1 MVGTPEAP
9 EWIAADVCAALELR
23 ASNPWKHLP
32 DSCKGKHNGLTPGGW
47 QKVITV
53 NEHGLYRLVTLSR
66 IPAAERFRSWLF
78 GEVLPSIRKHGCF
91 PPPAGPALPAAFD
104 LHDPL
109 QLATVTVQAL
119 QLVAELK
126 PKADAHDRLS
136 AARGDMCLQDAGRI
150 LGRQP
155 NVLVRT
161 LIDDGILF
169 RGAHGKPEPQ
179 HEYRERSYFR
189 VRVTEVNGEAYV
201 QTLVTPRGLQWLA
214 GRYPTTDAAGGEA

>member
-1 MVGTPEAP
+1 MTEPGLWKLVMASRKP
-9 EWIAADVCAALELR
+9 AAL
-23 ASNPWKHLP
+23 
-32 DSCKGKHNGLTPGGW
+32 
-47 QKVITV
+47 
-53 NEHGLYRLVTLSR
+53 
-66 IPAAERFRSWLF
+66 RFKSWLATD
-78 GEVLPSIRKHGCF
+78 VLPSIRKHGCY
-91 PPPAGPALPAAFD
+91 PPPAGPALQAAVD

-109 QLATVTVQAL
+109 QLASVTVQAL
-119 QLVAELK
+119 QLIAELK
-126 PKADAHDRLS
+126 PKAEAHDRLS
-136 AARGDMCLQDAGRI
+136 AARGDVCLQDAGRI

-179 HEYRERSYFR
+179 HEYRERTYFR

-214 GRYPTTDAAGGEA
+214 SRYPTTDAAGGEM